1 MKKNIGIAII
11 GVAVIFLAVSLLYAQ
26 DYNDT
31 EAFRRPA
38 GKGQQGAIVKALNL
52 TPEQEQKLQENR
64 QAQRQQMARLTS
76 ALKAQREK
84 LDEAIKKYSVTRVEV
99 EPMVSAIKSLQS
111 QLIDQRINGIFA
123 VKEILTAEQFAKFQ
137 ELVAKKGGKMQRPAS
152 GRQPNRMHEPNK
164 RNE

>member
-31 EAFRRPA
+31 GAFRRPA

-52 TPEQEQKLQENR
+52 TPEQEHKLQENR
-64 QAQRQQMARLTS
+64 KAQRQELAGLMEAI
-76 ALKAQREK
+76 REK
-84 LDEAIKKYSVTRVEV
+84 QEKLQSELKDPKATRAKLQPLIAE
-99 EPMVSAIKSLQS
+99 IKSLQVR
-111 QLIDQRINGIFA
+111 LIDQRINGIFA

-137 ELVAKKGGKMQRPAS
+137 ELVAKKDGKMQRPAS